1 MTFFKKTDLMII
13 ALLLVF
19 SLGGYALYQ
28 SGSSQDGL
36 RAEIFFGSE
45 LVETIDLEQGI
56 DRVFSVPQDENVI
69 FHQFEDGTIRFEAS
83 DCPDQVCVHAGKLKA
98 SGDFAACLPNELI
111 LKIVRTDGPARGE
124 SDLTVN

>member
-13 ALLLVF
+13 ALLLLF

-36 RAEIFFGSE
+36 RAEIYFGSD
-45 LVETIDLEQGI
+45 LVETVDLEQGI
-56 DRVFSVPQDENVI
+56 DRVFSVPQDEHVI

-111 LKIVRTDGPARGE
+111 LKIVRTDGPAEGE

>member
-13 ALLLVF
+13 ALLLLF

-36 RAEIFFGSE
+36 RAEIYFGSE

-56 DRVFSVPQDENVI
+56 DRIFSVPQDENVI

-111 LKIVRTDGPARGE
+111 LKIVRTDGPGKGE